1 MPRIFEWKG
10 WRFEFYS
17 LDGAEPPHIH
27 IRKDRKE
34 TKVWL
39 ESLVIAR
46 NKRCTSKELN
56 ELVDVVRSH
65 RQEFLERWNEHFGN

>member
-1 MPRIFEWKG
+1 MPRVFEWKG

-27 IRKDRKE
+27 IRKDKKE

-39 ESLVIAR
+39 ENLAIAR
-46 NKRCTSKELN
+46 NKRCTDKELN
-56 ELVDVVRSH
+56 ELLAVVKSH
-65 RQEFLERWNEHFGN
+65 RQEFMERWNEHFGN